1 MLPAGTRAQPE
12 YPRATEGGRKL
23 TPSACTFSTGPHACI
38 GYRLALNELK
48 VALFALL
55 RAFAFAPLPSNPAI
69 ERTMMFTLR
78 PEVKGEPG
86 SQMPLMVRP
95 V

>member
-1 MLPAGTRAQPE
+1 MGAAI
-12 YPRATEGGRKL
+12 ADI
-23 TPSACTFSTGPHACI
+23 SACTFSTGPHACI

-55 RAFAFAPLPSNPAI
+55 RAFEFAPLPSQPKI

-78 PEVKGEPG
+78 PEVKGETG
-86 SQMPLMVRP
+86 SQMPLLVKN
-95 V
+95 VTA